1 MSRNFPCRFCD
12 IKEKFC
18 DISLQSSSVIFLFS
32 KSSNAK
38 LFVISYCCVEP
49 IVVNPNVMI
58 RTNHVRRV
66 LLQLM
71 LSVIADEV
79 RKLSLVRTKIKF
91 IRVEPSVASY
101 WVVGIIIVIWFVI
114 LATVASVNCRL
125 QLWNHAFVANK
136 KSRPKNVLLASTR
149 FRAVALFA
157 RKNLFAVIN
166 AQLFVTLALIVR
178 LVLNK

>member
-1 MSRNFPCRFCD
+1 MPTCGKVLVGN
-12 IKEKFC
+12 
-18 DISLQSSSVIFLFS
+18 FLFL

-38 LFVISYCCVEP
+38 LFVISYYFVEL

-79 RKLSLVRTKIKF
+79 RKLSHVRTKIKF

-101 WVVGIIIVIWFVI
+101 
-114 LATVASVNCRL
+114 
-125 QLWNHAFVANK
+125 
-136 KSRPKNVLLASTR
+136 
-149 FRAVALFA
+149 
-157 RKNLFAVIN
+157 
-166 AQLFVTLALIVR
+166 
-178 LVLNK
+178 

>member
-91 IRVEPSVASY
+91 IRVKPSVASY
-101 WVVGIIIVIWFVI
+101 WVVEITIVIWFVI
-114 LATVASVNCRL
+114 LAIVASVNCRL
-125 QLWNHAFVANK
+125 QLWNHVSVANRK
-136 KSRPKNVLLASTR
+136 LRLKNVPLVSTQSQ
-149 FRAVALFA
+149 AVAQYVP
-157 RKNLFAVIN
+157 KNLFAVTDV
-166 AQLFVTLALIVR
+166 QLFVTLVLIVR
-178 LVLNK
+178 RVPRK